1 MMRRVPELPYITV
14 LCLLFCVADINGG
27 KLVKNLEKEETQS
40 VETDKPL
47 DLTAEGAPVENTDTV
62 ATTSSQEDHD
72 AAVKAY
78 DGKGAKVL
86 PILAKLQAKYES
98 MNDEDKGKLL
108 EKAHLYRAKFKS
120 AIDRIDDDT
129 AKLFGL
135 NRLLINTILGLDKA
149 NQAEEIEE
157 AVVEIVEESSEE
169 TLPTQEDYFQHQT
182 GDEQQEDE
190 LRDGQMDEQQDE
202 FPPPPFFDN
211 NDAFVPFSDSMEVF
225 SSIRGQ
231 EDSWS
236 PEDMQRQA
244 NSFGGENV
252 ETTEENYD
260 HLLRDYTKEFLPLP
274 DDFNI
279 ADHLAVDPVH
289 VEGEDQHYR
298 QWANN
303 LVDMAK
309 SQNRRPESV
318 YQDMLGIPDQV
329 FHGGHPFDP
338 YSYDRMDSQM
348 YDPEYLHFL
357 QVQEAA
363 WQQQQQYY
371 LHMQGLYEDMM
382 QQSHEGGAG
391 AVNGY
396 NRMNDIQSE
405 IHPSMYHDIYP

>member
-1 MMRRVPELPYITV
+1 MMRRVTELPYITV
-14 LCLLFCVADINGG
+14 LCLIFCVADIHGG

-47 DLTAEGAPVENTDTV
+47 DLKAEAAPVENTDTV
-62 ATTSSQEDHD
+62 ATPSSQEDHD

-135 NRLLINTILGLDKA
+135 NRVLINTILGLDKA
-149 NQAEEIEE
+149 NQQAEEIEE

-169 TLPTQEDYFQHQT
+169 TLPTQEDYFQQQT

-190 LRDGQMDEQQDE
+190 PRDGQMDEQQDE

-211 NDAFVPFSDSMEVF
+211 GDDFVPFSGSMEVV
-225 SSIRGQ
+225 SSILGQ

-236 PEDMQRQA
+236 PEEMQRQA

-318 YQDMLGIPDQV
+318 YQDMFGIPDQV
-329 FHGGHPFDP
+329 FHGGLPFDP
-338 YSYDRMDSQM
+338 YSYDMMDPQM
-348 YDPEYLHFL
+348 YDPEYLYFL
-357 QVQEAA
+357 QVQA
-363 WQQQQQYY
+363 WQQQQHY

-382 QQSHEGGAG
+382 QQSHQGSAG
-391 AVNGY
+391 AVKGY

-405 IHPSMYHDIYP
+405 IHPSMYHDIYS